1 MVLLLIYIKAKF
13 SNYNFLCF
21 LLDAVHALVCAIMLL
36 NTDLHGQVST
46 ILCRRSF
53 IKLLKTLIKSNMRV
67 FFIFLSKQTINR
79 RMKQVDFVKNLSGMC
94 DGNDY
99 PANLLKV
106 IYVNIDFTYEM
117 TLFIKTVLVLRFCF
131 IITNINIMYF

>member
-1 MVLLLIYIKAKF
+1 
-13 SNYNFLCF
+13 
-21 LLDAVHALVCAIMLL
+21 MLL

-131 IITNINIMYF
+131 IITNINMMYF